1 MAQAPLCL
9 GADPGSNAG
18 LALVEPRPGDRPR
31 LLCLRVVHAT
41 RDPDVWAEHAFAGAE
56 AIARLVQGRPLLG
69 WYELTKPPTENG
81 WMGAAQL
88 SIRRGQILQ
97 ALTDAGLSLRTV
109 EHVMPQTW
117 ASLLGV
123 PRGKRGDGSHRLA
136 EAERLVEM
144 PEDTLRGLGAASV
157 DAAEAVLIAAARAEK
172 WARDEGLVEVP
183 KKPRA
188 KRTRKAA

>member
-1 MAQAPLCL
+1 MLPPLCL
-9 GADPGSNAG
+9 GVDPGASAG
-18 LALVEPRPGDRPR
+18 LALVEPRPGGRPR

-41 RDPDVWAEHAFAGAE
+41 KDPDVWAEHAFAAAE
-56 AIARLVQGRPLLG
+56 AIARIVRGRPLLA
-69 WYELTKPPTENG
+69 WYELTKPPSENG
-81 WMGAAQL
+81 WMGAAML

-123 PRGKRGDGSHRLA
+123 SVGKRGDGSQRGSHRLA

-144 PEDTLRGLGAASV
+144 APDTLRGLGGAAV
-157 DAAEAVLIAAARAEK
+157 DAAESVLIAAARAEK
-172 WARDEGLVEVP
+172 WARDEGLVEAP
-183 KKPRA
+183 KKR
-188 KRTRKAA
+188 RTRRAA